1 MCLMVAAGLGI
12 AVLPDAAA
20 DPHLRSMGLHKI
32 GLSEDWAHRELL
44 ICARDL
50 KALRK
55 PARLL
60 VDHLVRAAPET
71 AQALTR

>member
-12 AVLPDAAA
+12 AVLPDAAVR
-20 DPHLRSMGLHKI
+20 PHLRSMDLHRI
-32 GLSEDWAHRELL
+32 GLAEDKAVRNLL

-50 KALRK
+50 GALPK

-60 VDHLVRAAPET
+60 VNHLVGAAPLPPGAAT
-71 AQALTR
+71 